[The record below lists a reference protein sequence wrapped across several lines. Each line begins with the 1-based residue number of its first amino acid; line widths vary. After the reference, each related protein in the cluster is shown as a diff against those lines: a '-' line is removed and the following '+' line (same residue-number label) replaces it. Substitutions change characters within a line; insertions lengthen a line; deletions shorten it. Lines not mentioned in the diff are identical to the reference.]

1 MQEEQ
6 MDGFNHSTDTKK
18 VKNLKE
24 SAIMDH
30 SLLESYNATYD
41 AFLILISDNNQFKL
55 RLKESLLIKGD
66 KLDLNRNIYDT

>member
-55 RLKESLLIKGD
+55 RLKESLLIKGN
-66 KLDLNRNIYDT
+66 KLDLNRNIYNT

>member
-1 MQEEQ
+1 MQEAQ

-18 VKNLKE
+18 VKNPKE
-24 SAIMDH
+24 SSIMDH
-30 SLLESYNATYD
+30 SLQEGCNATYD

-66 KLDLNRNIYDT
+66 KLYLNRNIYNK